1 MKNEFTILK
10 SKAIPMRD
18 KNVDTDQIIPARY
31 LLMITKDGYGEHLF
45 QDWRYKEDGSED
57 PEFILNKSEYK
68 GAKILLAGENF
79 GSGSSREHAVWA
91 LKQYGID
98 VVIAPS
104 FSDIF
109 RNNAYGNGLL
119 VFTLPEDIMESLFEK
134 VEANSDFEFTINLPE
149 ERMSTEDG
157 TEYFFEINDFV
168 KEKIVKGLDNIGYIL
183 DKETIVKNY
192 EEKNDKSR
200 DR

>member
-1 MKNEFTILK
+1 
-10 SKAIPMRD
+10 MRD